1 MKTWVKFFG
10 SERKMFAAISAGKLN
25 VTETMVEPITQTAA
39 GSARYALL
47 PCGDTVVAYRGDR
60 AAERLLGASFDVVIA
75 EARRTEIKRMRSF
88 QLSDG
93 DYEILQKIGDG
104 NASAGLRVLIQ
115 NFKI

>member
-47 PCGDTVVAYRGDR
+47 PCGDR